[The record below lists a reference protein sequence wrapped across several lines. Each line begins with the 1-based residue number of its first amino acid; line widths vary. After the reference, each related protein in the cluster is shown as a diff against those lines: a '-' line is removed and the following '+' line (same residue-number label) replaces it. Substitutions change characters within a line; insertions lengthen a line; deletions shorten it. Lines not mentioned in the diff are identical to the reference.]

1 MAHKTISAV
10 FNELVPVPPE
20 LACTYS
26 WQYQNIAY
34 DLYHTG
40 EFTRQRRLQSESIT
54 DWESKLKHWKKQRT
68 WGRKDQASKDFIERH
83 IACIEAILVMLV
95 AARMED

>member
-1 MAHKTISAV
+1 V

-20 LACTYS
+20 LACTYA

-34 DLYHTG
+34 DLYHASDFSR
-40 EFTRQRRLQSESIT
+40 ERRLRDESIAE
-54 DWESKLKHWKKQRT
+54 WESKLRHWKKQRT
-68 WGRKDQASKDFIERH
+68 WGKRDKDAKDFAERH